1 MLCGVEYFAV
11 LTVHGPGW
19 DDSKP
24 IRSQPGWND
33 HAVFMDGLV
42 ESGFI
47 VLGGPLDDGEH
58 ALLVVEAASEE
69 EIRERLAVDPWS
81 PAHMELLAVNTV
93 QRWSIWL
100 DGRSQAPSE

>member
-1 MLCGVEYFAV
+1 VEYFAV

-19 DDSKP
+19 DGSKA
-24 IRSQPGWND
+24 IRSQQGWND
-33 HAVFMDGLV
+33 HAAVMDGLV

-47 VLGGPLDDGEH
+47 VMGGPLDDGEQ

-69 EIRERLAVDPWS
+69 EVRQLLAFDPWS
-81 PAHMELLAVNTV
+81 PAHMEMLVVHTV

-100 DGRSQAPSE
+100 DGRSRAPSE